1 MADDKEIQQ
10 LKKRLLE
17 LAERSYSQNIYTFT
31 NFMGLSSLQAFY
43 EIRKELEYAGVD
55 VNGGAPVC
63 ERQMVR
69 FGSPELL
76 GYETEYPIVC
86 LRVEPLLLKFA
97 ENLTHRDFLG
107 AIMNLGIEREMI
119 GDIFVEE
126 KAAHVFCVESIAPY
140 LVENLDQVRHT
151 HVKCRV
157 TEVPQALAS
166 PRLEEA
172 SVSVSSARIDGVISK
187 LYNIPRSTSLELF
200 RTGRVFVNGRATE
213 NNSYALKKGDSV
225 TARGFGRFLYEGEQG
240 ETRKGKLRVLVKVY
254 R

>member
-1 MADDKEIQQ
+1 MRTTD
-10 LKKRLLE
+10 
-17 LAERSYSQNIYTFT
+17 
-31 NFMGLSSLQAFY
+31 
-43 EIRKELEYAGVD
+43 
-55 VNGGAPVC
+55 GA
-63 ERQMVR
+63 
-69 FGSPELL
+69 ELL

-200 RTGRVFVNGRATE
+200 RAGRVFVNGRATE